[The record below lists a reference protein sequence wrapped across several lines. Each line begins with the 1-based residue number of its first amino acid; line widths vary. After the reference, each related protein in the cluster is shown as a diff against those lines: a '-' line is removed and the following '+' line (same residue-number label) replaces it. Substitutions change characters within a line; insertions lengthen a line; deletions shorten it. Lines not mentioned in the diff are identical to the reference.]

1 VTLGDNTAVAVAGL
15 RSHALRSGLS
25 TLGIVVG
32 TTAVIAVVS
41 ILQGFQRALSREME
55 VLGASYV
62 VVVPDRKPAE
72 PGAPPAPARLTWED
86 GQALPPQVRGIRLIS
101 PAVARP
107 LGTGYRDR
115 RHHVN
120 VIGVGD
126 PWQALRN
133 HWVDRGRFFSRLE
146 LEQRR
151 KVAVVGTRVVDELRL
166 GPAPLGREIL
176 VADTPFTVIGV
187 LEKRGRS
194 LGRDA
199 DDVILVPFDTALGL
213 FGRFAGE
220 EIEVHIQAENPE
232 AARALKDA
240 ITPLL
245 RQRHR
250 LRPEQP
256 DDFMVLL
263 QDEVLHSVEGVLGAA
278 TTVVAAI
285 VGVSLLVA
293 GIGIMNVMLVSV
305 TERTREIGLRKAVGA
320 RRRDVLQQFL
330 IEAVLLCAAGGVL
343 GTALGY
349 GLAALLTHSVSKLPS
364 AHVPALAVAL
374 TFAFCALVGIFFG
387 MYPAGRAARL
397 DPIEALRYE

>member
-1 VTLGDNTAVAVAGL
+1 VRLTEHTDVAVAGL
-15 RSHALRSGLS
+15 RSHALRSALS

-41 ILQGFQRALSREME
+41 VLQGFQHALSKEME

-62 VVVPDRKPAE
+62 VIVPDRKPPE
-72 PGAPPAPARLTWED
+72 PGVPPVPPHLTWED
-86 GQALPPQVRGIRLIS
+86 GQALPSRVRGIRLIS

-107 LGTGYRDR
+107 MNTGYRDR
-115 RHHVN
+115 RHRVN

-126 PWQALRN
+126 QWQALRDQ
-133 HWVDRGRFFSRLE
+133 WVDKGRFFSRLE

-151 KVAVVGTRVVDELRL
+151 KVAVIGTRVADELQL
-166 GPAPLGREIL
+166 GPAPLGREVL
-176 VADTPFTVIGV
+176 VADTPFTVVGV

-199 DDVILVPFDTALGL
+199 DDVVLVPFDTALGL
-213 FGRFAGE
+213 FGRLSGE
-220 EIEVHIQAENPE
+220 EIEVHIQAESPE

-240 ITPLL
+240 VTPLL

-250 LRPEQP
+250 LRADQP
-256 DDFMVLL
+256 DDFTVLL
-263 QDEVLHSVEGVLGAA
+263 QDEVLRSLEGVLSAA
-278 TTVVAAI
+278 TAVVAAV

-305 TERTREIGLRKAVGA
+305 TERTHEIGLRKAVGA
-320 RRRDVLQQFL
+320 RRRDILQQFL
-330 IEAVLLCAAGGVL
+330 IEAVVLCSAGGL
-343 GTALGY
+343 AGTALGY
-349 GLAALLTHSVSKLPS
+349 GLAALLTHSVRQLPA
-364 AHVPALAVAL
+364 AHVPVLAVAL
-374 TFAFCALVGIFFG
+374 TFVFCALVGIFFG

-397 DPIEALRYE
+397 DPIEALRYD